1 MNYIIYS
8 PTLLFVLLILLIV
21 FYKYKY
27 IRLLIILLSIF
38 LLYFFRGYNKNELI
52 KYQNNYILSPADGT
66 IKNIYIY
73 KNYIRICIY
82 LNIFNKH
89 VQIIPYDGKILKLK
103 YKKGEFNIAH
113 ILKKSNLNERMEIT
127 ILSSFGK
134 YKVIQYAGLIARR
147 ILTFLNVNEYKQKGD
162 VLGLIKFSSRV
173 DILLPKH
180 MHILVNINQK
190 INLGQP
196 IAINKIIN
204 Y

>member
-8 PTLLFVLLILLIV
+8 PTILFVLLVLLIV

-27 IRLLIILLSIF
+27 IRLFIILLSIF

-52 KYQNNYILSPADGT
+52 KYPNNYILSPANGT

-127 ILSSFGK
+127 ILSNFGK

-147 ILTFLNVNEYKQKGD
+147 ILTFLNINEYKQKGD

-180 MHILVNINQK
+180 MNILVNINQK

-196 IAINKIIN
+196 IAIN
-204 Y
+204 